1 MQKKK
6 IIKEYITLRC
16 NYFINSLTST
26 QSLEPIYEMVFSN
39 SEEQTIAVS
48 TINQKHPFRESIS
61 INNVGCIP
69 ATMMCFQTHES
80 LGKKFSHL
88 ISHHFCSKMSHYRL

>member
-1 MQKKK
+1 MQNEK
-6 IIKEYITLRC
+6 IFKECITLSC
-16 NYFINSLTST
+16 NYFINRLTNIR
-26 QSLEPIYEMVFSN
+26 SLESIYEMVFSN
-39 SEEQTIAVS
+39 SEEETIVLS
-48 TINQKHPFRESIS
+48 TRNQKHPFRESIS

-88 ISHHFCSKMSHYRL
+88 ISDHFYSKMSHYRL